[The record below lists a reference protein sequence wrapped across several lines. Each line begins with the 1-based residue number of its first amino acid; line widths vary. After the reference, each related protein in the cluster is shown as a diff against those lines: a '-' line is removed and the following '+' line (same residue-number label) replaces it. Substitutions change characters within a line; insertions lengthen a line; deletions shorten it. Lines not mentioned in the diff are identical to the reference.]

1 MCLLVGAE
9 SRITMGRDSSAL
21 EALLVA
27 RSFSTFPKGLLPATL
42 FATTLRRRML
52 LRYFRRVGWL
62 GALAAVL
69 VVAAT
74 ILVAVKSFIGGSVLL
89 VVAIVILTLALKAL
103 KPLEDMRKEEKGLLC
118 INKPISKVDP
128 FEERLVF
135 KSALAEQ
142 DYTRAAS
149 LPTSQEM
156 STSPCEK
163 L

>member
-1 MCLLVGAE
+1 
-9 SRITMGRDSSAL
+9 
-21 EALLVA
+21 
-27 RSFSTFPKGLLPATL
+27 
-42 FATTLRRRML
+42 ML